1 MRMLQLPAHRDH
13 VHHIE
18 ARVADDVANYLLNKK
33 RGEIA
38 RMEEAGNI
46 LVQIRGTLGAPPETL
61 EFTCYDNNN
70 NEVKLFP
77 SELPTRP
84 RR

>member
-1 MRMLQLPAHRDH
+1 MRMLHLAAHRDH

-18 ARVADDVANYLLNKK
+18 ICVAEDVANYLLNKK

-38 RMEEAGNI
+38 RLEEAGNI
-46 LVQIRGTLGAPPETL
+46 QVQIRGTACAPQETL

-70 NEVKLFP
+70 NELKLFP
-77 SELPTRP
+77 SELPGRP